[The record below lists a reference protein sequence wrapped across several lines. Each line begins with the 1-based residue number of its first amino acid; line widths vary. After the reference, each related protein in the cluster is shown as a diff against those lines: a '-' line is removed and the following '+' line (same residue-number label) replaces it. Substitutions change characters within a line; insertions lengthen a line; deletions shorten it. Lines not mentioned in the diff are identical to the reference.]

1 MKNKI
6 IDYGIILFAVYVI
19 INIYSMWEENDHQR
33 IQLEDCKEIILKQR
47 ELIDA
52 QEQYINFLI
61 KQDSSSFPIHPK
73 RNNFGP
79 I

>member
-33 IQLEDCKEIILKQR
+33 IQLEDCKEVILKQR
-47 ELIDA
+47 DVIDA
-52 QEQYINFLI
+52 QEEYINFLI
-61 KQDSSSFPIHPK
+61 KQDSNSFPIYPK

>member
-1 MKNKI
+1 
-6 IDYGIILFAVYVI
+6 
-19 INIYSMWEENDHQR
+19 MWEENDHQR